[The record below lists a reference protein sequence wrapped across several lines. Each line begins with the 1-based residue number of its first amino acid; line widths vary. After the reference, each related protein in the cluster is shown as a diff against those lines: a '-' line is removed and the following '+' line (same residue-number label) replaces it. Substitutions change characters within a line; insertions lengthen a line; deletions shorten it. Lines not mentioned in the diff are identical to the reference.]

1 MESSNDTAVP
11 LESNPSPLCLDGASV
26 VPFAQ
31 EWITITKQQYIE
43 LEAQAHYWQSLHSRA
58 KVRIEELEQ
67 ELLRKDA
74 IIKDLQNRLFGKK
87 SEKQRSST
95 SQQSGVSG
103 ATGRNRGQQPG
114 RPGHGRTP
122 RPNLPVIDEIID
134 LPESAKQ
141 CSVCGLPFCAKPAL
155 DEVCEIIEVE
165 VQAHRRRIRRPAYVR
180 APGCCCQ
187 QTPTI
192 ITAPPPVR
200 LLPRN
205 PYGISFWVEVIL
217 SKFRYGQPI
226 HRYCQD
232 LHDLGLPVSP
242 GTIADGLQ
250 ALAPLFQPVVD
261 ALYRQQMGER
271 VFHNDE
277 TRWEVFEAIDGKIG
291 SRWYLW
297 VTRSASVIYFCIDPS
312 RSAAVPGAHFAGLL
326 GDQVIIV
333 CDRYSAYKKLAR
345 LMGIILLAFCWAHV
359 RRDFL
364 DAGRA
369 LAELEAWALDW
380 KARIGELYHL
390 NQQRL
395 AQWQPERL
403 LSEQNAAFGQAH
415 QALQAALDNLHD
427 EAARA
432 LQDDEDKD
440 DKEESNAPAPAVP
453 LSRSAQNRQ
462 RKIYR
467 SLLAHWPGL
476 TRFVDHPEVPMDNN
490 LGENSLRGPVTGR
503 KNYYGSGSV
512 ASAEFAALLFSILQT
527 LVLWGINPRQWLTEY
542 LTACANN
549 GGRAP
554 ERLDGYLPWTKPET
568 SLPASATPSTA
579 ARAPPAQTRH

>member
-11 LESNPSPLCLDGASV
+11 LESNSSLLCLDRVSLA
-26 VPFAQ
+26 PFAQ

-43 LEAQAHYWQSLHSRA
+43 FEAQAHYWQSLHSRA

-67 ELLRKDA
+67 ELLLRDA
-74 IIKDLQNRLFGKK
+74 KIKDLQNRLFGKK
-87 SEKQRSST
+87 SEKQNSST

-103 ATGRNRGQQPG
+103 TTGRNRGQQPG

-122 RPNLPVIDEIID
+122 RPHLTVIDETID
-134 LPESAKQ
+134 LAESAKQ

-155 DEVCEIIEVE
+155 DEVSEIIEVE

-200 LLPRN
+200 LLPRS

-232 LHDLGLPVSP
+232 LRDLGPLVSP
-242 GTIADGLQ
+242 GTIANGLQ

-261 ALYRQQMGER
+261 ALYQQQMGER

-277 TRWEVFEAIDGKIG
+277 TRWEVFEAIDGKVG

-312 RSAAVPGAHFAGLL
+312 RSAAVPGAHFAGLP

-345 LMGIILLAFCWAHV
+345 LVGIILLAFCWAHV

-395 AQWQPERL
+395 AQWQQERP
-403 LSEQNAAFGQAH
+403 LSEQNATFGQAH
-415 QALQAALDNLHD
+415 QALQAALGNLHD
-427 EAARA
+427 EAART
-432 LQDDEDKD
+432 LQDNVDEG
-440 DKEESNAPAPAVP
+440 KEETNAPAVS
-453 LSRSAQNRQ
+453 LSKSAQNRQ

-467 SLLAHWPGL
+467 SLIEHWPGL

-512 ASAEFAALLFSILQT
+512 ASAECAALLFSILQT
-527 LVLWGINPRQWLTEY
+527 LVLWDINPRQWLTEY
-542 LTACANN
+542 LTACAEN
-549 GGRAP
+549 GCKAP
-554 ERLDGYLPWTKPET
+554 ERLDGYLPWTKSEA
-568 SLPASATPSTA
+568 SSPASATPSTA

>member
-1 MESSNDTAVP
+1 M
-11 LESNPSPLCLDGASV
+11 
-26 VPFAQ
+26 PFAQ

-43 LEAQAHYWQSLHSRA
+43 LDAQAHYWQSLHSRA
-58 KVRIEELEQ
+58 KARIKELEQ
-67 ELLRKDA
+67 ELLLKDA
-74 IIKDLQNRLFGKK
+74 KIKDLQNRLFGKK

-95 SQQSGVSG
+95 SQQSCVAGT
-103 ATGRNRGQQPG
+103 TGRNRGQQPG
-114 RPGHGRTP
+114 HPGHGRTP
-122 RPNLPVIDEIID
+122 RPNLTVIDEIID

-141 CSVCGLPFCAKPAL
+141 CSVCGLPFSAKPAL

-200 LLPRN
+200 LLPRS

-232 LHDLGLPVSP
+232 LRDLGLPVSP

-277 TRWEVFEAIDGKIG
+277 TRWEVFEAIDGKAG

-345 LMGIILLAFCWAHV
+345 LIGIILLAFCWAHV

-364 DAGRA
+364 DAGRT
-369 LAELEAWALDW
+369 LAELESWALDW

-395 AQWQPERL
+395 AQWRPERPL
-403 LSEQNAAFGQAH
+403 PEQNAAFGQAH

-432 LQDDEDKD
+432 LQDNVDEG
-440 DKEESNAPAPAVP
+440 KEGTNAPAVS
-453 LSRSAQNRQ
+453 LSKSAQNRQ

-467 SLLAHWPGL
+467 SLIEHWPGL
-476 TRFVDHPEVPMDNN
+476 IRFVDHPEVPMDNN

-527 LVLWGINPRQWLTEY
+527 LVLWDINPRQWLTEY

-554 ERLDGYLPWTKPET
+554 ERLDSYLPWTKPET
-568 SLPASATPSTA
+568 SSPASATQSTA

>member
-1 MESSNDTAVP
+1 MESSNDTAVS
-11 LESNPSPLCLDGASV
+11 LESKPSPLCLDRVSIA
-26 VPFAQ
+26 PFAQ

-43 LEAQAHYWQSLHSRA
+43 LEAQANYWQSLHSRA

-67 ELLRKDA
+67 ELLLKDA
-74 IIKDLQNRLFGKK
+74 KIKDLQNRLFGKK
-87 SEKQRSST
+87 SEKQNSST

-103 ATGRNRGQQPG
+103 TTGRRRNRGQQSG

-122 RPNLPVIDEIID
+122 RPNLAVIDETID
-134 LPESAKQ
+134 LAEPAKH
-141 CSVCGLPFCAKPAL
+141 CPVCGLPFCAKPAL
-155 DEVCEIIEVE
+155 DEVCEIIEVQ

-180 APGCCCQ
+180 APGCCCL

-200 LLPRN
+200 LLPRS

-232 LHDLGLPVSP
+232 LRDLGLPVSP

-326 GDQVIIV
+326 EDQVIIV

-345 LMGIILLAFCWAHV
+345 LVGAILLAFCWAHV

-369 LAELEAWALDW
+369 LAELEAWVLDW

-395 AQWQPERL
+395 AQWRQERP
-403 LSEQNAAFGQAH
+403 LSEQNATFGQAH
-415 QALQAALDNLHD
+415 QALQAALGNLHD

-432 LQDDEDKD
+432 LQDNVDEG
-440 DKEESNAPAPAVP
+440 KEETNAPAVP
-453 LSRSAQNRQ
+453 LSKSAQNRQ

-467 SLLAHWPGL
+467 SLIEHWPGL

-512 ASAEFAALLFSILQT
+512 ASAECAALLFSILQT

-542 LTACANN
+542 LAACAEN
-549 GGRAP
+549 GGKAP
-554 ERLDGYLPWTKPET
+554 ERLDGYLPWTKSEA
-568 SLPASATPSTA
+568 SSPASATPSIA